1 MNRRRV
7 IVWSS
12 IGVIVGAGAIV
23 LTTLIYHVSREAM
36 KIQGAVIR
44 HDSDSSRAL
53 PIADVLITA
62 SDGATSVTAR
72 SNASGYFSLPFQGD
86 VWPGQ
91 IVMLSFSH
99 PDYKPLQI
107 KLPPGFRKAAKELYI
122 AAMDPMPEQA
132 EADHQGPLIAIT
144 NIRVRYTV
152 NTQTE
157 VDIGAAVKTFQVVN
171 KGNVPCNRQFP
182 CSPHENWK
190 ASTGSASLD
199 AGVDNVFR
207 NVRASCIAGPCP
219 FTKIDTSGFENGGR
233 YITVSALNWSD
244 TATFLLEAE
253 VLHVAINSNV
263 RESHPALFAQS
274 LNFTL
279 PPTAEGESLE
289 ADVDGAPMVFPL
301 GPGPDLYLSWANC
314 TARIDSGEEKVT
326 VYRCELKPG
335 YRF

>member
-1 MNRRRV
+1 VV
-7 IVWSS
+7 IA
-12 IGVIVGAGAIV
+12 GGAGIA
-23 LTTLIYHVSREAM
+23 LTMLIYHLSREEL

-44 HDSDSSRAL
+44 LDSDGNREL
-53 PIADVLITA
+53 PIADVAVTA
-62 SDGATSVTAR
+62 SDGPTSVTTK
-72 SNASGYFSLPFQGD
+72 SNASGYFSLPFQEG
-86 VWPGQ
+86 VWPGKT
-91 IVMLSFSH
+91 VVLSFSH

-107 KLPPGFRKAAKELYI
+107 KLPPGFRQAAKELYI
-122 AAMDPMPEQA
+122 AAMEPSPEQA
-132 EADHQGPLIAIT
+132 EAARQGPLIAVT

-157 VDIGAAVKTFQVVN
+157 VDIGSAVKTFQVVN

-190 ASTGSASLD
+190 ASTGSTSLD

-207 NVRASCIAGPCP
+207 NVRASCVAGPCP
-219 FTKIDTSGFENGGR
+219 FTKIDQSGFEHGGR
-233 YITVSALNWSD
+233 YITVSALDWSD

-253 VLHVAINSNV
+253 VLHVSIISSV
-263 RESHPALFAQS
+263 RESYPAIFARA

-279 PPTAEGESLE
+279 PPTAEGQSFE
-289 ADVDGAPMVFPL
+289 ADVDGVPMVFPL
-301 GPGPDLYLSWANC
+301 GPGSDLYLSWANC
-314 TARIDSGEEKVT
+314 TARIDNGEEKII

>member
-7 IVWSS
+7 IVWST
-12 IGVIVGAGAIV
+12 IGVIVGGAAV
-23 LTTLIYHVSREAM
+23 ALTMLIYHLSREAM

-44 HDSDSSRAL
+44 RDKDSNREL
-53 PIADVLITA
+53 PIADVVITA
-62 SDGATSVTAR
+62 SDGASSVTTK
-72 SNASGYFSLPFQGD
+72 SNVSGYFSLPFQEG
-86 VWPGQ
+86 VWPGHTV
-91 IVMLSFSH
+91 ILSFSH
-99 PDYKPLQI
+99 ADYNPLQI
-107 KLPPGFRKAAKELYI
+107 KLPPGFRQAAKQLYI
-122 AAMDPMPEQA
+122 ATMEPTPEQA
-132 EADHQGPLIAIT
+132 EADRTGPLIAVT

-152 NTQTE
+152 NTQAE
-157 VDIGAAVKTFQVVN
+157 VDIGSAVKTFQVVN
-171 KGNVPCNRQFP
+171 KGNVPCNRQYP

-207 NVRASCIAGPCP
+207 NVRASCVAGPCP
-219 FTKIDTSGFENGGR
+219 FTKIDSSGFENGGR
-233 YITVSALNWSD
+233 YITVSAMNWSD

-263 RESHPALFAQS
+263 RESHPAKFAQS

-314 TARIDSGEEKVT
+314 TARIDNGEEKVT